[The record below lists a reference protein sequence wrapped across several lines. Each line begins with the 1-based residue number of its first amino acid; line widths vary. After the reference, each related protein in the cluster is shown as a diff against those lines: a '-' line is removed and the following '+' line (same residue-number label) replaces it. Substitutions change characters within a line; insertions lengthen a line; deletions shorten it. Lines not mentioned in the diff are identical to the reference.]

1 MLLTNCSFN
10 YMSRTSSLN
19 VHMNTQGIHSYF
31 SFAWPVLLLVHH
43 APHWDTAQDRI
54 WLRLC
59 RSDKPSDVNYLSSLL
74 YTRLFPCLHGS
85 CQISTGTKNERLPTL
100 HRLKLCCRENEDSKS
115 FFQGTLSKSAVWLI
129 SPGSLCICRAEFLNP
144 RSSASAEHHRGFC
157 TSEHT
162 PNSS

>member
-10 YMSRTSSLN
+10 YMSRTNSLN

-31 SFAWPVLLLVHH
+31 SFAWPALLLVHH

-115 FFQGTLSKSAVWLI
+115 FFQGTLSKSAV
-129 SPGSLCICRAEFLNP
+129 
-144 RSSASAEHHRGFC
+144 
-157 TSEHT
+157 
-162 PNSS
+162 